1 MSIILIQGDI
11 IPAEIEQKEDKGNK
25 AVTIDDINEDEE
37 NIGAD
42 TTKEDE
48 EAVKW
53 KPKSR

>member
-42 TTKEDE
+42 KTKEDE
-48 EAVKW
+48 EAVNW